1 MTEMTENF
9 AHKKQHFYKNFIDI
23 WQNANTRWEAEEQ
36 LIRQFPGEGIYR
48 SKMLGIVNYMRKKGI
63 DLKHIGPDP
72 DIDWRALRTHY
83 CISHR
88 AG

>member
-9 AHKKQHFYKNFIDI
+9 AHKKQHFYKKFIDI
-23 WQNANTRWEAEEQ
+23 WQGEEQ

-83 CISHR
+83 YTSHQ